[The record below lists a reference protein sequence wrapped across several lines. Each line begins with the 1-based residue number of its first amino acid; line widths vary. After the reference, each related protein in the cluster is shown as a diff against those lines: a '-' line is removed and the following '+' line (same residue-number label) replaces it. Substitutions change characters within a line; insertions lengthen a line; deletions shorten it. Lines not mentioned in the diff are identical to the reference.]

1 MKYLKMALFSLLFIV
16 LMVNASAIIINSP
29 MAEQI
34 ETESVIYLNITTSLT
49 NPTCKYNIQ
58 NSVNVTLENCANQ
71 WIEIPFNNPN
81 QHYEISRASD
91 ELLEHVNI
99 TVYETNGTHSEED
112 TVLFHLDNEFGK
124 ESKGVLVSSL
134 IGFIFLLSFIL
145 WYPCFKLDS
154 LHVPI
159 KFGLTI
165 AGFFMPLVGL
175 IASRSA
181 IELYIHSEALKSIF
195 DSLIVGYTWLLYVII
210 SYFIIIFLL
219 YLFDLFMDYRKK
231 QKGDLA

>member
-16 LMVNASAIIINSP
+16 LMVNASAITINSP

-49 NPTCKYNIQ
+49 NPTCVYNIQ
-58 NSVNVTLENCANQ
+58 NTENITLADCANQ
-71 WIEIPFNNPN
+71 WIELPFNNPGL
-81 QHYEISRASD
+81 HYEIKN
-91 ELLEHVNI
+91 EEVLLAHINI
-99 TVYETNGTHSEED
+99 TVYETNGTDSAED